1 MRNQQLKELLTRIPP
16 SPETDELQ
24 DLLTNM
30 ERETMKDTRRLQ
42 FMEDHL
48 ARPCEIKGGA
58 EDGHVGI
65 AWAVSAHGGTLRET
79 LDVLIG
85 KSNAKAM
92 RGGADA

>member
-1 MRNQQLKELLTRIPP
+1 MRNQQLRELLTRIPA

-30 ERETMKDTRRLQ
+30 EREAMADTRRLN
-42 FMEDHL
+42 FMSEHL

-58 EDGHVGI
+58 EDGHVGV

-79 LDVLIG
+79 LDVIMG
-85 KSNAKAM
+85 GSNI
-92 RGGADA
+92 